1 MSIDSIHIILDLILK
16 SWAGT
21 LTQPEEERLNELL
34 EDPEWARLKQD
45 LEDDR
50 FIMGRFK
57 EYEKYD
63 KIADFSC
70 FLKRIRKH
78 KKRRV
83 LTASVRRTIYV
94 AASLLVFV
102 MAGGVWWS
110 ERTAMISPEE
120 GREIVIETT
129 IDRNSVRLILG
140 DNRMIPLTHKNE
152 AIVLGMRGILHSEGL
167 RTLNYKY
174 VKSDSLENVSE
185 YHTLIVPKGERQKVI
200 FSDSSWVILNAQSTM
215 KYPVAFRGEERK
227 VYVEGEAYFAV
238 AKDTEMPFRVE
249 ILQQIVEVVETE
261 FNVSGYTDEAAIYT
275 TLVTGKVK
283 VETDSGENMVL
294 APGEQSMLDC
304 RDGHLD
310 KQEVD
315 VEKVIAWK
323 KGMFILEEQTLEQ
336 IMQKFARWYDMEV
349 VYRDEELKNIIFK
362 GVVPR
367 YTELREVL
375 NILEKTNEV
384 KFDIEERTVIV
395 FK

>member
-110 ERTAMISPEE
+110 ERTVMISPEE

-227 VYVEGEAYFAV
+227 VYVEGEAYFEV
-238 AKDTEMPFRVE
+238 TRDEEHPFIVSVKNFDVRV
-249 ILQQIVEVVETE
+249 LGTS
-261 FNVSGYTDEAAIYT
+261 FNVMSYDDEFASSVTLLSG
-275 TLVTGKVK
+275 K
-283 VETDSGENMVL
+283 VETTSGHDTVRL
-294 APGEQSMLDC
+294 SPGEQVSITSDNRMTVQKTDINVVVSWMDGKFGFSNERLD
-304 RDGHLD
+304 
-310 KQEVD
+310 
-315 VEKVIAWK
+315 VIMRK
-323 KGMFILEEQTLEQ
+323 IC
-336 IMQKFARWYDMEV
+336 RWYDV
-349 VYRDEELKNIIFK
+349 
-362 GVVPR
+362 
-367 YTELREVL
+367 EVL
-375 NILEKTNEV
+375 YAVPGIRERRFTGAPANNMLLEALSTTTNLQ
-384 KFDIEERTVIV
+384 FSLQDGVITI
-395 FK
+395 KQN

>member
-110 ERTAMISPEE
+110 ERTVMISPEE

-215 KYPVAFRGEERK
+215 KYPVAFRGKERK
-227 VYVEGEAYFAV
+227 VYVEGEAYFEV
-238 AKDTEMPFRVE
+238 TRDEEHPFIVSVKNFDVRV
-249 ILQQIVEVVETE
+249 LGTS
-261 FNVSGYTDEAAIYT
+261 FNVMSYDDEFASSVTLLSG
-275 TLVTGKVK
+275 K
-283 VETDSGENMVL
+283 VETTSGHDTVRL
-294 APGEQSMLDC
+294 SPGEQVSITSDNRMTVQKTDINVVVSWMDGKFGFSNERLD
-304 RDGHLD
+304 
-310 KQEVD
+310 
-315 VEKVIAWK
+315 VIMRK
-323 KGMFILEEQTLEQ
+323 TC
-336 IMQKFARWYDMEV
+336 RWYDV
-349 VYRDEELKNIIFK
+349 
-362 GVVPR
+362 
-367 YTELREVL
+367 EVL
-375 NILEKTNEV
+375 YAVPGIRERRFTGAPANNMPLKELLEALSTTTNLQ
-384 KFDIEERTVIV
+384 FSLQDGVITI
-395 FK
+395 KQN

>member
-83 LTASVRRTIYV
+83 LTTSVRRTIYV

-110 ERTAMISPEE
+110 ERTVMIFPEE

-227 VYVEGEAYFAV
+227 VYVEGEAYFEV
-238 AKDTEMPFRVE
+238 TRDEKYPFVVSVKNFDVRV
-249 ILQQIVEVVETE
+249 LGTS
-261 FNVSGYTDEAAIYT
+261 FNVMSYDDEFASSVTLLSG
-275 TLVTGKVK
+275 K
-283 VETDSGENMVL
+283 VETTSGHDTVRL
-294 APGEQSMLDC
+294 SPGEQVSITSDNRMTVQKTDINVVVSWMDGKFGFSNERLD
-304 RDGHLD
+304 
-310 KQEVD
+310 
-315 VEKVIAWK
+315 VIMRK
-323 KGMFILEEQTLEQ
+323 IC
-336 IMQKFARWYDMEV
+336 RWYDV
-349 VYRDEELKNIIFK
+349 
-362 GVVPR
+362 
-367 YTELREVL
+367 EVL
-375 NILEKTNEV
+375 YAVPGIRERRFTGAPASNMPLKELLEALSTTTNLQ
-384 KFDIEERTVIV
+384 FSLQDGVITI
-395 FK
+395 KQN

>member
-227 VYVEGEAYFAV
+227 VYVEGEAYFEV
-238 AKDTEMPFRVE
+238 TRDEEHPFIVSVKNFDVRV
-249 ILQQIVEVVETE
+249 LGTS
-261 FNVSGYTDEAAIYT
+261 FNVMSYDDEFASSVTLLSG
-275 TLVTGKVK
+275 K
-283 VETDSGENMVL
+283 VETTSGHDTVRL
-294 APGEQSMLDC
+294 SPGEQVSITSDNRMTVQKTDINVVVSWMDGKFGFSNERLD
-304 RDGHLD
+304 
-310 KQEVD
+310 
-315 VEKVIAWK
+315 VIMRK
-323 KGMFILEEQTLEQ
+323 IC
-336 IMQKFARWYDMEV
+336 RWYDV
-349 VYRDEELKNIIFK
+349 
-362 GVVPR
+362 
-367 YTELREVL
+367 EVL
-375 NILEKTNEV
+375 YAVPGIRERRFTGAPASTMPLKELLEALSTTTNLQFSLRDGMITI
-384 KFDIEERTVIV
+384 KQN
-395 FK
+395 

>member
-227 VYVEGEAYFAV
+227 VYVEGEAYFEV
-238 AKDTEMPFRVE
+238 TKDTTRPF
-249 ILQQIVEVVETE
+249 IVEANGMEVKVYGTQ
-261 FNVSGYTDEAAIYT
+261 FNVNSRRDDQIQT
-275 TLVTGKVK
+275 TLVEGSVSVK
-283 VETDSGENMVL
+283 PKGL
-294 APGEQSMLDC
+294 AEVMLKPNQQAVFNKLAGRVSV
-304 RDGHLD
+304 RD
-310 KQEVD
+310 VD
-315 VEKVIAWK
+315 VMSYVAWQRGNYYFENK
-323 KGMFILEEQTLEQ
+323 SIGEILDELSL
-336 IMQKFARWYDMEV
+336 WYDIQVFFVNNEV
-349 VYRDEELKNIIFK
+349 RNERFSGYL
-362 GVVPR
+362 PR
-367 YTELREVL
+367 YEEINGLL
-375 NILEKTNEV
+375 SLIEKTSHVQFEI
-384 KFDIEERTVIV
+384 KGRVIIV
-395 FK
+395 RK

>member
-110 ERTAMISPEE
+110 ERTVMISPEE

-215 KYPVAFRGEERK
+215 KYPVAFRGKERK
-227 VYVEGEAYFAV
+227 VYVEGEAYFEV
-238 AKDTEMPFRVE
+238 TRDEEHPFIVSVKNFDVRV
-249 ILQQIVEVVETE
+249 LGTS
-261 FNVSGYTDEAAIYT
+261 FNVMSYDDEFASSVTLLSG
-275 TLVTGKVK
+275 K
-283 VETDSGENMVL
+283 VETTSGHDTVRL
-294 APGEQSMLDC
+294 SPGEQVSITSDNRMTVQKTDINVVVSWMDGKFGFSNERLD
-304 RDGHLD
+304 
-310 KQEVD
+310 
-315 VEKVIAWK
+315 VIMRK
-323 KGMFILEEQTLEQ
+323 IC
-336 IMQKFARWYDMEV
+336 RWYDV
-349 VYRDEELKNIIFK
+349 
-362 GVVPR
+362 
-367 YTELREVL
+367 EVL
-375 NILEKTNEV
+375 YAVPGIRERRFTGAPANNMPLKELLEALSTTTNLQFSLRDGMITI
-384 KFDIEERTVIV
+384 KQN
-395 FK
+395 

>member
-34 EDPEWARLKQD
+34 EDPEWAQLKQD

-110 ERTAMISPEE
+110 ERTAMVSPEE

-215 KYPVAFRGEERK
+215 KYPVAFRGKERK
-227 VYVEGEAYFAV
+227 VYVEGEAYFEV
-238 AKDTEMPFRVE
+238 TRDEEHPFIVSVKNFDVRV
-249 ILQQIVEVVETE
+249 LGTS
-261 FNVSGYTDEAAIYT
+261 FNVMSYDDEFASSVTLLSG
-275 TLVTGKVK
+275 K
-283 VETDSGENMVL
+283 VETTSGHDTVRL
-294 APGEQSMLDC
+294 SPGEQVSITSDNRMTVQKTDINVVVSWMDGKFGFSNERLD
-304 RDGHLD
+304 
-310 KQEVD
+310 
-315 VEKVIAWK
+315 VIMRK
-323 KGMFILEEQTLEQ
+323 IC
-336 IMQKFARWYDMEV
+336 RWYDV
-349 VYRDEELKNIIFK
+349 
-362 GVVPR
+362 
-367 YTELREVL
+367 EVL
-375 NILEKTNEV
+375 YAVPGIRERRFTGAPANNMPLKELLEALSTTTNLQFSLRDGMITI
-384 KFDIEERTVIV
+384 KQN
-395 FK
+395 

>member
-110 ERTAMISPEE
+110 ERTVMISPEE

-227 VYVEGEAYFAV
+227 VYVEGEAYFEV
-238 AKDTEMPFRVE
+238 TRDEEHPFIVSVKNFDVRV
-249 ILQQIVEVVETE
+249 LGTS
-261 FNVSGYTDEAAIYT
+261 FNVMSYDDEFASSVTLLSG
-275 TLVTGKVK
+275 K
-283 VETDSGENMVL
+283 VETTSGHDTVRL
-294 APGEQSMLDC
+294 SPGEQVSITSDNRMTVQKTDINVVVSWM
-304 RDGHLD
+304 DGKFGFSNERL
-310 KQEVD
+310 EV
-315 VEKVIAWK
+315 
-323 KGMFILEEQTLEQ
+323 
-336 IMQKFARWYDMEV
+336 IMRKICRWYDV
-349 VYRDEELKNIIFK
+349 
-362 GVVPR
+362 
-367 YTELREVL
+367 EVL
-375 NILEKTNEV
+375 YAVPGFRERRFTGAPANNMPLKELLEALSTTTNLQ
-384 KFDIEERTVIV
+384 FSLQDGVITI
-395 FK
+395 KQN

>member
-227 VYVEGEAYFAV
+227 VYVEGEAYFEV
-238 AKDTEMPFRVE
+238 TRDEEHPFIVSVKNFDVRV
-249 ILQQIVEVVETE
+249 LGTS
-261 FNVSGYTDEAAIYT
+261 FNVMSYDDEFASSVTLLSG
-275 TLVTGKVK
+275 K
-283 VETDSGENMVL
+283 VETTSGHDTVRL
-294 APGEQSMLDC
+294 SPGEQVSITSDNRMTVQKTDINVVVSWMDGKFGFSNERLD
-304 RDGHLD
+304 
-310 KQEVD
+310 
-315 VEKVIAWK
+315 VIMRK
-323 KGMFILEEQTLEQ
+323 IC
-336 IMQKFARWYDMEV
+336 RWYDV
-349 VYRDEELKNIIFK
+349 
-362 GVVPR
+362 
-367 YTELREVL
+367 EVL
-375 NILEKTNEV
+375 YAVPGIRERRFTGAPASTMPLKELLEALSTTTNLQ
-384 KFDIEERTVIV
+384 FSLQDGVITI
-395 FK
+395 KQN

>member
-110 ERTAMISPEE
+110 ERTVMISPEE

-140 DNRMIPLTHKNE
+140 DNRMISLTHKNE

-215 KYPVAFRGEERK
+215 KYPVAFRGKERK
-227 VYVEGEAYFAV
+227 VYVEGEAYFEV
-238 AKDTEMPFRVE
+238 TRDEEHPFIVSVKNFDVRV
-249 ILQQIVEVVETE
+249 LGTS
-261 FNVSGYTDEAAIYT
+261 FNVMSYDDEFASSVTLLSG
-275 TLVTGKVK
+275 K
-283 VETDSGENMVL
+283 VETTSGHDTVRL
-294 APGEQSMLDC
+294 SPGEQVSITSDNRMTVQKTDINVVVSWMDGKFGFSNERLD
-304 RDGHLD
+304 
-310 KQEVD
+310 
-315 VEKVIAWK
+315 VIMRK
-323 KGMFILEEQTLEQ
+323 IC
-336 IMQKFARWYDMEV
+336 RWYDV
-349 VYRDEELKNIIFK
+349 
-362 GVVPR
+362 
-367 YTELREVL
+367 EVL
-375 NILEKTNEV
+375 YAVPGIRERRFTGAPANNMPLKELLEALSTTTNLQ
-384 KFDIEERTVIV
+384 FSLQDGVITI
-395 FK
+395 KQN

>member
-110 ERTAMISPEE
+110 ERTVMISPEE

-227 VYVEGEAYFAV
+227 VYVEGEAYFEV
-238 AKDTEMPFRVE
+238 TRDEEHPFIVSVKNFDVRV
-249 ILQQIVEVVETE
+249 LGTS
-261 FNVSGYTDEAAIYT
+261 FNVMSYDDEFASSV
-275 TLVTGKVK
+275 TLLTGKV
-283 VETDSGENMVL
+283 ETTSGRDTVRL
-294 APGEQSMLDC
+294 LPGEQVSITSDNRMTVQKTDINVVVSWMDGKFGFSNERLD
-304 RDGHLD
+304 
-310 KQEVD
+310 
-315 VEKVIAWK
+315 VIMRK
-323 KGMFILEEQTLEQ
+323 IC
-336 IMQKFARWYDMEV
+336 RWYDV
-349 VYRDEELKNIIFK
+349 
-362 GVVPR
+362 
-367 YTELREVL
+367 EVL
-375 NILEKTNEV
+375 YAVPGIRERRFTGAPANNMPLKELLEALSTTTNLQ
-384 KFDIEERTVIV
+384 FSLQDGVITI
-395 FK
+395 KQN

>member
-152 AIVLGMRGILHSEGL
+152 ATVLGMRGILHSEGL
-167 RTLNYKY
+167 RTLNY
-174 VKSDSLENVSE
+174 E
-185 YHTLIVPKGERQKVI
+185 
-200 FSDSSWVILNAQSTM
+200 
-215 KYPVAFRGEERK
+215 
-227 VYVEGEAYFAV
+227 
-238 AKDTEMPFRVE
+238 
-249 ILQQIVEVVETE
+249 
-261 FNVSGYTDEAAIYT
+261 
-275 TLVTGKVK
+275 
-283 VETDSGENMVL
+283 
-294 APGEQSMLDC
+294 
-304 RDGHLD
+304 
-310 KQEVD
+310 
-315 VEKVIAWK
+315 
-323 KGMFILEEQTLEQ
+323 
-336 IMQKFARWYDMEV
+336 
-349 VYRDEELKNIIFK
+349 
-362 GVVPR
+362 
-367 YTELREVL
+367 
-375 NILEKTNEV
+375 
-384 KFDIEERTVIV
+384 
-395 FK
+395 

>member
-200 FSDSSWVILNAQSTM
+200 FFFFFCVILNAQSTM

-227 VYVEGEAYFAV
+227 VYVEGEAYFEV
-238 AKDTEMPFRVE
+238 TRDEEHPFIVSVKNFDVRV
-249 ILQQIVEVVETE
+249 LGTS
-261 FNVSGYTDEAAIYT
+261 FNVMSYDDEFASSVTLLSG
-275 TLVTGKVK
+275 K
-283 VETDSGENMVL
+283 VETTSGHDTVRL
-294 APGEQSMLDC
+294 SPGEQVSITSDNRMTVQKTDINVVVSWMDGKFGFSNERLD
-304 RDGHLD
+304 
-310 KQEVD
+310 
-315 VEKVIAWK
+315 VIMRK
-323 KGMFILEEQTLEQ
+323 IC
-336 IMQKFARWYDMEV
+336 RWYDV
-349 VYRDEELKNIIFK
+349 
-362 GVVPR
+362 
-367 YTELREVL
+367 EVL
-375 NILEKTNEV
+375 YAVPGIRERRFTGAPANNMPLKELLEALSTTTNLQFSLRDGMITI
-384 KFDIEERTVIV
+384 KQN
-395 FK
+395 

>member
-215 KYPVAFRGEERK
+215 KYPVAFRGKERK
-227 VYVEGEAYFAV
+227 VYVEGEAYFEV
-238 AKDTEMPFRVE
+238 TRDEEHPFIVSVKNFDVRV
-249 ILQQIVEVVETE
+249 LGTS
-261 FNVSGYTDEAAIYT
+261 FNVMSYDDEFASSVTLLSG
-275 TLVTGKVK
+275 K
-283 VETDSGENMVL
+283 VETTSGHDTVRL
-294 APGEQSMLDC
+294 SPGEQVSITSDNRMTVQKTDINVVVSWMDGKFGFSNERLD
-304 RDGHLD
+304 
-310 KQEVD
+310 
-315 VEKVIAWK
+315 VIMRK
-323 KGMFILEEQTLEQ
+323 IC
-336 IMQKFARWYDMEV
+336 RWYDV
-349 VYRDEELKNIIFK
+349 
-362 GVVPR
+362 
-367 YTELREVL
+367 EVL
-375 NILEKTNEV
+375 YAVPGIRERRFTGAPANNMPLKELLEALSTTTNLQ
-384 KFDIEERTVIV
+384 FSLQDGVITI
-395 FK
+395 KQN

>member
-78 KKRRV
+78 KKRKV

-215 KYPVAFRGEERK
+215 KYPVAFRGKERK
-227 VYVEGEAYFAV
+227 VYVEGEAYFEV
-238 AKDTEMPFRVE
+238 TRDEEHPFIVSVKNFDVRV
-249 ILQQIVEVVETE
+249 LGTS
-261 FNVSGYTDEAAIYT
+261 FNVMSYDDEFASSVTLLSG
-275 TLVTGKVK
+275 K
-283 VETDSGENMVL
+283 VETTSGHDTVRL
-294 APGEQSMLDC
+294 SPGEQVSITSDNRMTVQKTDINVVVSWMDGKFGFSNERLD
-304 RDGHLD
+304 
-310 KQEVD
+310 
-315 VEKVIAWK
+315 VIMRK
-323 KGMFILEEQTLEQ
+323 IC
-336 IMQKFARWYDMEV
+336 RWYDV
-349 VYRDEELKNIIFK
+349 
-362 GVVPR
+362 
-367 YTELREVL
+367 EVL
-375 NILEKTNEV
+375 YAVPGIRERRFTGAPANNMPLKELLEALSTTTNLQ
-384 KFDIEERTVIV
+384 FSLQDGVITI
-395 FK
+395 KQN

>member
-21 LTQPEEERLNELL
+21 LAQPEEERLNELL
-34 EDPEWARLKQD
+34 EDPEWAQLKQD

-63 KIADFSC
+63 KIVDFSC

-227 VYVEGEAYFAV
+227 VYVEGEAYFEV
-238 AKDTEMPFRVE
+238 TRDEEHPFIVSVKNFDVRV
-249 ILQQIVEVVETE
+249 LGTS
-261 FNVSGYTDEAAIYT
+261 FNVMSYDDEFASSVTLLSG
-275 TLVTGKVK
+275 K
-283 VETDSGENMVL
+283 VETTSGHDTVRL
-294 APGEQSMLDC
+294 SPGEQVSITSDNRMTVQKTDINVVVSWMDGKFGFSNERLD
-304 RDGHLD
+304 
-310 KQEVD
+310 
-315 VEKVIAWK
+315 VIMRK
-323 KGMFILEEQTLEQ
+323 IC
-336 IMQKFARWYDMEV
+336 RWYDV
-349 VYRDEELKNIIFK
+349 
-362 GVVPR
+362 
-367 YTELREVL
+367 EVL
-375 NILEKTNEV
+375 YAVPGIRERRFTGAPASNMPLKELLEALSTTTNLQ
-384 KFDIEERTVIV
+384 FSLQDGVITI
-395 FK
+395 KQN